1 MGTTRLTAW
10 SSVASAIALP
20 EPEDLAEPGD
30 NSLKRRQFEDV
41 DTESSSKRQR
51 TSPGKTPPKAKARE
65 EVVSSAA
72 RPRSV
77 TPVESKNG
85 EGKEQKPAEDSKD
98 ARRRGSAKGADEK
111 QRSKRLF
118 GALLGNLNRPSD
130 RTSKRRAEIEQRK
143 KAELQKQDD
152 ERLEDRQKRLERL
165 AVQRKKEQINVD
177 ERDMHVRHK
186 NMLSKANFL
195 QTRAEPKL
203 YYRPWDLL
211 PDEEDLVEQ
220 QIKDAQAQIDREL
233 VEWEEEKQKRLD
245 GIHESAAPRDTNKI
259 PSKADTST
267 ANDDEP
273 GNVDTLEAKH
283 NGKTNSPIQHDADG
297 DVTGIEEVEKTT
309 NKTNDS
315 VRASPQLA
323 ASAENERQDGK
334 LETEIPEQSG
344 AEHQIQDEQNDKP
357 DNAETQDGKEKPP
370 TQDDAKEDKED
381 LDDDG
386 DHVVE
391 GDEDNVIY

>member
-1 MGTTRLTAW
+1 MAE
-10 SSVASAIALP
+10 VVESAIALP

-30 NSLKRRQFEDV
+30 NSLKRRQSEEADA
-41 DTESSSKRQR
+41 ESSSKRQR
-51 TSPGKTPPKAKARE
+51 TSPGKTSPKTKGKE

-77 TPVESKNG
+77 TPVESKN
-85 EGKEQKPAEDSKD
+85 EASKAQTPAEDSKD
-98 ARRRGSAKGADEK
+98 ARRRSSAKGADEK

-165 AVQRKKEQINVD
+165 AVQRKKEQIDVD

-186 NMLSKANFL
+186 NLLSKANFL

-233 VEWEEEKQKRLD
+233 VEWEDEKQRRLD
-245 GIHESAAPRDTNKI
+245 EFKESKAPRNTNET
-259 PSKADTST
+259 PPKAGTNT
-267 ANDDEP
+267 ANDEEP
-273 GNVDTLEAKH
+273 GNADTLEAKH
-283 NGKTNSPIQHDADG
+283 NGETNSPIQHDANADA
-297 DVTGIEEVEKTT
+297 DVTGAEEADKATAETK
-309 NKTNDS
+309 DS
-315 VRASPQLA
+315 VRVSPTSA
-323 ASAENERQDGK
+323 ANAENEEQKRELGTD
-334 LETEIPEQSG
+334 TPEGSG
-344 AEHQIQDEQNDKP
+344 AGQAQDKQDDKP
-357 DNAETQDGKEKPP
+357 DNAQNPDGNEETA
-370 TQDDAKEDKED
+370 TQSDVKEDKED
-381 LDDDG
+381 IDDDG
-386 DHVVE
+386 DHMVE